1 MIKASSERHSIDL
14 IAEPPVAALAA
25 FPVRIIGRTEGLPS
39 GQIHGLAVDSQGM
52 VWFAGPNGLTK
63 YDGTRMR
70 VFTQAQGLTT
80 HGLRTVAA
88 APDDAIWIGNDVGVD
103 VIRGD
108 VAHAMPDGWKWGLA
122 NSIVAEL
129 SGKIWLGAAL
139 GLISWEPGRGFDVD
153 SDERLRDGMVPI
165 LAIATDG
172 SLWAVSK
179 QHGLLRRQHDAWL
192 AVAGD
197 VAGVGPILTLV
208 SGPNATMFV
217 GGEHFGFHIDA
228 VGEIQRRI
236 PTPSGTVT
244 AAWLSD
250 DELWLGV
257 GTELRRYRSHD
268 GAWTF
273 DQAVPTTSRAN
284 SIRAD
289 ADGNLWIA
297 TDTIGAMK
305 LENLRAVMNC
315 PDLGLGAVFSIRP
328 TSAGGHLVAGERGAA
343 IVRFGDMAQ
352 HHPTT
357 VADLPGLAQAHAWD
371 LIEDAGG
378 ELWAATPAGLQ
389 HHRADG
395 TVHRVGADHAV
406 LGSPGRALLE
416 RSDGMWVGTL
426 NGLCVVH
433 GDVIETRTPVDPE
446 QGQSLGYVY
455 SLVADGG
462 AVWIATLGNGLWRD
476 TGNGP
481 QRYEGVGLTST
492 GNTYSVAVD
501 ERGVVAVSQD
511 NRIVLIEV
519 DGTSRVLTEVGDALA
534 GWAVAWGDNRTL
546 WLGSSTGLCHYSAT
560 TGELLKQVTI
570 WMGGSGWEFTTSRA
584 LLQDD
589 KGRMLCGLDSGLAVI
604 DLAEIE
610 ETARRKVDVVLSSLT
625 WTNADPDVLDDRI
638 VVSEGKWQLAAEV
651 YATWHVHEA
660 QRSYRFRLLG
670 FESDWSE
677 PVAIAAIRYSSLPA
691 GTYTLQAQAHSPLVG
706 WGPIASLVT
715 LDVRPAQQQSRWQKW
730 ASYGSRRRLER
741 LRQESHLLEQRVHE
755 RTEELS
761 KATDQ
766 LALAHARE
774 RQFSSDVSHQ
784 LRTPLTRLRLRIENA
799 LRAQDSAELQAA
811 VADLDHLDQTVHY
824 LLAHARDSRPEAG
837 VISLDRAAERAEER
851 WSQLVAASGR
861 TLVVR
866 SGEHTPVLGSGVGV
880 DQILDVLVHN
890 AIIHGVGDVTVAVR
904 DLFGGAAVDVS
915 DEGSGLG
922 TEDVGR
928 IFRRGEGKGSG
939 LGLSLARALAEGD
952 GGRLVLKS
960 RNPTALSLI
969 LLEPEDEAAFGPGR
983 RRSQRDS

>member
-1 MIKASSERHSIDL
+1 VINASTPRRSDYL
-14 IAEPPVAALAA
+14 FAEPPVAALNT
-25 FPVRIIGRTEGLPS
+25 FPVRVIGRTEGLPS
-39 GQIHGLAVDSQGM
+39 GQIHGLTVDSQAM

-70 VFTQAQGLTT
+70 VFTQTHGLTT

-108 VAHAMPDGWKWGLA
+108 VVHAMPDGWKWGLA
-122 NSIVAEL
+122 NLIVAES

-139 GLISWEPGRGFDVD
+139 GLISWEPGRGFEVD
-153 SDERLRDGMVPI
+153 NDQRLRDGMVPI

-179 QHGLLRRQHDAWL
+179 QHGLLRRQHDAWH
-192 AVAGD
+192 AVE
-197 VAGVGPILTLV
+197 GVGPILTLAR
-208 SGPNATMFV
+208 GPNATMFV
-217 GGEHFGFHIDA
+217 GGEHFALQIDSLGH
-228 VGEIQRRI
+228 VQQRI

-244 AAWLSD
+244 AAWSND

-257 GTELRRYRSHD
+257 GTELRHYRSHD

-273 DQAVPTTSRAN
+273 DQAVPITSRAN

-305 LENLRAVMNC
+305 LENLRAVMSC

-328 TSAGGHLVAGERGAA
+328 TSAGAHLVAGERGAA
-343 IVRFGDMAQ
+343 IVKFGDMAL

-357 VADLPGLAQAHAWD
+357 VAHLPGLAQAHAWD
-371 LIEDAGG
+371 LIEDGNG

-395 TVHRVGADHAV
+395 TVHRVGVDHAV

-416 RSDGMWVGTL
+416 RADGLWVGTL
-426 NGLCVVH
+426 NGLCVVN
-433 GDVIETRTPVDPE
+433 GDVIETRTPMDP
-446 QGQSLGYVY
+446 QDGQSLGYVY
-455 SLVADGG
+455 SLVADGD
-462 AVWIATLGNGLWRD
+462 AVWITTLGNGLWHDR
-476 TGNGP
+476 GSGP
-481 QRYEGVGLTST
+481 RRCDGVGLSPT
-492 GNTYSVAVD
+492 GNTYSIAID

-511 NRIVLIEV
+511 NRIVLIEA
-519 DGTSRVLTEVGDALA
+519 DGTSRVLTEVGEALA
-534 GWAVAWGDNRTL
+534 GWAVAWGDHGTL
-546 WLGSSTGLCHYSAT
+546 WLGSSTGLCHYSAA

-570 WMGGSGWEFTTSRA
+570 WMGGNGWEFTTSRA
-584 LLQDD
+584 LLQDGQ
-589 KGRMLCGLDSGLAVI
+589 GRMLCGLDSGLAVI

-610 ETARRKVDVVLSSLT
+610 EAARWKVDVVLSSLM
-625 WTNADPDVLDDRI
+625 WTNADPEVVDDRI

-660 QRSYRFRLLG
+660 HRSFRFRLLG
-670 FESDWSE
+670 FESGWSE
-677 PVAIAAIRYSSLPA
+677 SVAVAAIRYSSLPA

-715 LDVRPAQQQSRWQKW
+715 VEVRPSQQQSPWQKW

-755 RTEELS
+755 RTVELS
-761 KATDQ
+761 QATDQ
-766 LALAHARE
+766 LASAHARE

-799 LRAQDSAELQAA
+799 LLAQDSAELQAA

-824 LLAHARDSRPEAG
+824 LLAHARDSQPEAG
-837 VISLDRAAERAEER
+837 AISLDRAVERAEER
-851 WSQLVAASGR
+851 WSGLAAATGR

-866 SGEHTPVLGSGVGV
+866 SGEHTKVLGSGVGV

-890 AIIHGVGDVTVAVR
+890 AIVHGVGDVTVEVR

-922 TEDVGR
+922 TGDVGR

-960 RNPTALSLI
+960 RNPTTLSLV
-969 LLEPEDEAAFGPGR
+969 LLQPEDEALFGPG
-983 RRSQRDS
+983 

>member
-1 MIKASSERHSIDL
+1 
-14 IAEPPVAALAA
+14 
-25 FPVRIIGRTEGLPS
+25 
-39 GQIHGLAVDSQGM
+39 VD
-52 VWFAGPNGLTK
+52 
-63 YDGTRMR
+63 
-70 VFTQAQGLTT
+70 
-80 HGLRTVAA
+80 
-88 APDDAIWIGNDVGVD
+88 
-103 VIRGD
+103 
-108 VAHAMPDGWKWGLA
+108 AMPDGWKWGLA
-122 NSIVAEL
+122 NTIVAES

-139 GLISWEPGRGFDVD
+139 GLISWEPGRGFEVD
-153 SDERLRDGMVPI
+153 SDQRLRDGMVPI

-179 QHGLLRRQHDAWL
+179 QHGLLRRQHGVWH

-208 SGPNATMFV
+208 RGPNATMFV
-217 GGEHFGFHIDA
+217 GGERLALHLDA
-228 VGEIQRRI
+228 SGEIQQRI

-250 DELWLGV
+250 DEMWLGV
-257 GTELRRYRSHD
+257 GTELRHYRSQD

-273 DQAVPTTSRAN
+273 DQAVLTTSRAN
-284 SIRAD
+284 SIRSD

-305 LENLRAVMNC
+305 LENLRAAMNC
-315 PDLGLGAVFSIRP
+315 PDLGLGAVFSIRA
-328 TSAGGHLVAGERGAA
+328 TSTGAHLVAGEKGAA
-343 IVRFGDMAQ
+343 IVRFGDMA
-352 HHPTT
+352 HHYPTT
-357 VADLPGLAQAHAWD
+357 VAHLPGLAQSHAWD
-371 LIEDAGG
+371 LIEDRGG

-395 TVHRVGADHAV
+395 TVHRVGADHPV

-416 RSDGMWVGTL
+416 RSDGLWVGTL

-433 GDVIETRTPVDPE
+433 GDVIETRNPVEPE

-481 QRYEGVGLTST
+481 QRYEGDGLSLT
-492 GNTYSVAVD
+492 GNTYSVAID
-501 ERGVVAVSQD
+501 GRGVVAVSQD
-511 NRIVLIEV
+511 NRIVLIEP
-519 DGTSRVLTEVGDALA
+519 DGESRVLTEVGDAMA
-534 GWAVAWGDNRTL
+534 GWAVVWGGTGSL
-546 WLGSSTGLCHYSAT
+546 WLGSSTGLCHYSAA

-589 KGRMLCGLDSGLAVI
+589 KGRMLCGLDSGLAAI

-610 ETARRKVDVVLSSLT
+610 EMARRRVNVALSSLT
-625 WTNADPDVLDDRI
+625 WTNAEPEVVNDRT
-638 VVSEGKWQLAAEV
+638 VVSEGKWLLAAEV
-651 YATWHVHEA
+651 YAGWHVHEA
-660 QRSYRFRLLG
+660 HHSYRFRLLG
-670 FESDWSE
+670 FESGWSE
-677 PVAIAAIRYSSLPA
+677 PVAIAALQYSSLPA
-691 GTYTLQAQAHSPLVG
+691 GTYTLQAQAYSPLVG
-706 WGPIASLVT
+706 WGPVASLLTVE
-715 LDVRPAQQQSRWQKW
+715 VRPSHHQSRWQKF
-730 ASYGSRRRLER
+730 AGYGSRRRLER

-761 KATDQ
+761 MATDQ

-784 LRTPLTRLRLRIENA
+784 LRTPLTRLRLRIETA
-799 LRAQDSAELQAA
+799 LRAQDSGELQAA

-824 LLAHARDSRPEAG
+824 LLSHARDARPEVG
-837 VISLDRAAERAEER
+837 VISLDRSAERAEAR
-851 WSQLVAASGR
+851 WSALVAASGR

-866 SGEHTPVLGSGVGV
+866 SGAHTPVLGSSVGV

-890 AIIHGVGDVTVAVR
+890 AINHGVGEITVEVR
-904 DLFGGAAVDVS
+904 DLFGGAAIDVS

-922 TEDVGR
+922 TEDLTR
-928 IFRRGEGKGSG
+928 IFRRGEGRGSG

-960 RNPTALSLI
+960 RNPTTFSLI
-969 LLEPEDEAAFGPGR
+969 LLEPEDDGAFGP
-983 RRSQRDS
+983 